1 MYYFEL
7 FDAVMFGIMMVLLI
21 AFAVSV
27 THATMKTKMEVVL
40 SHNESVNNALR
51 DSNAYLL
58 KEWSEAS
65 VYMYAVHDA
74 ATVNWCLDPT
84 KNAHDQLI
92 DLIRTCENMALDP
105 AISLGAQSL
114 INKAKREHGKKI
126 RKAADR
132 KLERVE
138 REYEARIASL
148 RITAETQ
155 QRSREHFA
163 HENQTLRSD
172 IGVIRAELSA
182 FQSIVGQEL
191 ENFVR
196 LPSVRN
202 KMLAAINQ
210 QHKAWKEL

>member
-21 AFAVSV
+21 AFAVSI
-27 THATMKTKMEVVL
+27 THATMKVKLEGTLNHYIVR
-40 SHNESVNNALR
+40 ESALR
-51 DSNAYLL
+51 ESNMQLL
-58 KEWSEAS
+58 QQWSEAS
-65 VYMYAVHDA
+65 TYMYAVHDCA
-74 ATVNWCLDPT
+74 AMLFCYNPKDP
-84 KNAHDQLI
+84 AIHQLAQI
-92 DLIRTCENMALDP
+92 LRVSEQMALDP
-105 AISLGAQSL
+105 AISRGANQL
-114 INKAKREHGKKI
+114 INKAKREHGKKV

-138 REYEARIASL
+138 REYEQRLQLYKDSL
-148 RITAETQ
+148 ESAQGSNSIIRGNLGE
-155 QRSREHFA
+155 
-163 HENQTLRSD
+163 
-172 IGVIRAELSA
+172 IRAELSA

-210 QHKAWKEL
+210 KHKAWKEL

>member
-7 FDAVMFGIMMVLLI
+7 FDAVMFGIMLVLLI

-27 THATMKTKMEVVL
+27 THATMKTKMEVVMRIQKEQL
-40 SHNESVNNALR
+40 DWIGVEYSTIHEDLYN
-51 DSNAYLL
+51 LL
-58 KEWSEAS
+58 DEQAK
-65 VYMYAVHDA
+65 V
-74 ATVNWCLDPT
+74 
-84 KNAHDQLI
+84 
-92 DLIRTCENMALDP
+92 P
-105 AISLGAQSL
+105 AL

-126 RKAADR
+126 RKAANR
-132 KLERVE
+132 KLERIE
-138 REYEARIASL
+138 REYKAHMLSL
-148 RITAETQ
+148 RI
-155 QRSREHFA
+155 SIREKQNA
-163 HENQTLRSD
+163 NTTIRGNLGE
-172 IGVIRAELSA
+172 IRAELSA

>member
-27 THATMKTKMEVVL
+27 THATMKVKVKAVEDL
-40 SHNESVNNALR
+40 
-51 DSNAYLL
+51 YW
-58 KEWSEAS
+58 KEWLKLNSAYTDAQCEI
-65 VYMYAVHDA
+65 VYA
-74 ATVNWCLDPT
+74 A
-84 KNAHDQLI
+84 A
-92 DLIRTCENMALDP
+92 DLP
-105 AISLGAQSL
+105 KL

-132 KLERVE
+132 KLERTE
-138 REYEARIASL
+138 REYEARINSL
-148 RITAETQ
+148 RVSLSSMQESNTSIRGNLGE
-155 QRSREHFA
+155 
-163 HENQTLRSD
+163 
-172 IGVIRAELSA
+172 IRAELTA

>member
-1 MYYFEL
+1 MYYFEM

-27 THATMKTKMEVVL
+27 THATMKVKMEAVN
-40 SHNESVNNALR
+40 SHALSVNAAMRENNLL
-51 DSNAYLL
+51 LL
-58 KEWSEAS
+58 KDWSTAS
-65 VYMYAVHDA
+65 TYMYALHEA
-74 ATVNWCLDPT
+74 AIVAHCYNPNKPAMDQLLDILRIEAQMTLDPT
-84 KNAHDQLI
+84 
-92 DLIRTCENMALDP
+92 
-105 AISLGAQSL
+105 ISKQAAAL

-132 KLERVE
+132 KLERTE
-138 REYEARIASL
+138 RTYEERIAAMHITISSMQQSNTYL
-148 RITAETQ
+148 RGELG
-155 QRSREHFA
+155 E
-163 HENQTLRSD
+163 
-172 IGVIRAELSA
+172 IRAELTA

-202 KMLAAINQ
+202 KMLATINQ

>member
-7 FDAVMFGIMMVLLI
+7 FDAVMFGIIMLLLI
-21 AFAVSV
+21 AFAVSI
-27 THATMKTKMEVVL
+27 THATMKVKLEATETHAL
-40 SHNESVNNALR
+40 SVNAAMRENNLL
-51 DSNAYLL
+51 LL
-58 KEWSEAS
+58 KDWSTAS
-65 VYMYAVHDA
+65 TYMYALHEA
-74 ATVNWCLDPT
+74 AIVAHCYNPNKPAMEQLLDILRIEAQMTLDPT
-84 KNAHDQLI
+84 
-92 DLIRTCENMALDP
+92 
-105 AISLGAQSL
+105 ISKQAAAL

-210 QHKAWKEL
+210 QHKAWQEL